1 MFWPTSSTSSFHWVK
16 NWVLRANILG
26 RKQKTDPSI
35 LPGYNGWTVDISQW
49 LLMFI
54 ILIIHNKTWLLN
66 NDTVTRFIESTI
78 VNTLRP
84 VSDGIFQQPYW
95 VDSMSVLLISGCLF
109 ADEEAVAD
117 WSKSLPQ
124 GQSCIWARTLSRFLA
139 HCNEQWVQLR
149 ALKRRLFLE

>member
-1 MFWPTSSTSSFHWVK
+1 
-16 NWVLRANILG
+16 
-26 RKQKTDPSI
+26 
-35 LPGYNGWTVDISQW
+35 
-49 LLMFI
+49 MFI
-54 ILIIHNKTWLLN
+54 TLIIHNKTWLLN

-95 VDSMSVLLISGCLF
+95 VDSMSVLLINGCSF

-124 GQSCIWARTLSRFLA
+124 GQTVFEPELWAF
-139 HCNEQWVQLR
+139 
-149 ALKRRLFLE
+149 F